1 MNLNLCEEYQSM
13 QIFMME
19 KGDSKDSR
27 SDWVFKTQKLKFSC
41 FYFKLLMNKTTLK
54 TMPIEPMFNTKC
66 MCHLHE
72 LI

>member
-27 SDWVFKTQKLKFSC
+27 SDWVFTILKHKS
-41 FYFKLLMNKTTLK
+41 LS
-54 TMPIEPMFNTKC
+54 
-66 MCHLHE
+66 
-72 LI
+72 